1 MRLLVA
7 LYFIEKPAWHNRK
20 RKCLFKYMTKI
31 FLLEKV
37 SGVGLMFEKAMK
49 YAFAM
54 VGATTGLT
62 VTRFVFIRAGTDLSS
77 FTSVGIMVAVSLA
90 FGVIMLYLGGRI
102 VGFVAGSM
110 EQAEKLLQTLS
121 LYELMICVAGL
132 IAGLIIA
139 NLLSVALMRIQVI
152 GIPLTI
158 IANVL
163 FGSCGVYLALSKR
176 NENILEYK
184 KRQQYNCKLLDTSV
198 IIDGRILDI
207 CRVGFIEGE
216 LVIPDF
222 ILEELRHLADSHD
235 DLIRAKGRRG
245 LDVLN
250 SLKKD
255 SIIPVKI
262 VKTKLESEIEVD
274 EKLMQYAKEEKACII
289 TNDYNLNKVASI
301 SGIPILNIN
310 DLSNALKPLAVS
322 GEEMTIKII
331 REGKENGQGIG
342 YLDDGTMVVVED
354 ANKFKGSEVDVVVT
368 SVLQTSAG
376 RMIFAKS
383 KASGLSVVK

>member
-1 MRLLVA
+1 ML
-7 LYFIEKPAWHNRK
+7 
-20 RKCLFKYMTKI
+20 
-31 FLLEKV
+31 
-37 SGVGLMFEKAMK
+37 EKAMK
-49 YAFAM
+49 YAFAL
-54 VGATTGLT
+54 VGAMTGLT
-62 VTRFVFIRAGTDLSS
+62 TTRFVFIRAGTSLTS
-77 FTSVGIMVAVSLA
+77 FTSISIMLAVSVA
-90 FGVIMLYLGGRI
+90 FGMLMLIIGGRI

-110 EQAEKLLQTLS
+110 EKAEKLLQTLS

-132 IAGLIIA
+132 IAGLITA
-139 NLLSVALMRIQVI
+139 NLLSVALMRIQII

-158 IANVL
+158 ITNVL
-163 FGSCGVYLALSKR
+163 FGSAGVYLALSKR
-176 NENILEYK
+176 NENILELK
-184 KRQQYNCKLLDTSV
+184 KRHPYNCKVLDTSV

-207 CRVGFIEGE
+207 CRVGFMEGE
-216 LVIPDF
+216 LIIPDF

-235 DLIRAKGRRG
+235 DLIRVKGRRG

-255 SIIPVKI
+255 SIVPVKI
-262 VKTKLESEIEVD
+262 TKTKKESDIEVD
-274 EKLMQYAKEEKACII
+274 EKLMQYAREEKACII
-289 TNDYNLNKVASI
+289 TNDYNLNKVATI
-301 SGIPILNIN
+301 AGIPILNIN

-342 YLDDGTMVVVED
+342 YLDDGTMVVVEG
-354 ANKFKGSEVDVVVT
+354 AHKFKGSEVDVVVC

-383 KASGLSVVK
+383 KDQGLSVVK